1 MPAALVPE
9 SPDLGD
15 EWAVAGVEMRRCG
28 PDPDELHVYVE
39 RTPGH
44 ATGCP
49 RCGATRGACDTRE
62 RTWRHPGIWQHETH
76 ARRGLPRPGCDG
88 GGPPGA
94 EVPWADPDARHLAAL
109 LGAQVLAVATSPVPV
124 RGIAGVMCEHD
135 TRA

>member
-15 EWAVAGVEMRRCG
+15 GRAVAGVETGGCG
-28 PDPDELHVYVE
+28 PDPDGPRACAG

-49 RCGATRGACDTRE
+49 RRGATRGACDTRG
-62 RTWRHPGIWQHETH
+62 RTWRRPGIWQHETH
-76 ARRGLPRPGCDG
+76 ARRGLPRLGRDG

-94 EVPWADPDARHLAAL
+94 PA
-109 LGAQVLAVATSPVPV
+109 
-124 RGIAGVMCEHD
+124 
-135 TRA
+135 